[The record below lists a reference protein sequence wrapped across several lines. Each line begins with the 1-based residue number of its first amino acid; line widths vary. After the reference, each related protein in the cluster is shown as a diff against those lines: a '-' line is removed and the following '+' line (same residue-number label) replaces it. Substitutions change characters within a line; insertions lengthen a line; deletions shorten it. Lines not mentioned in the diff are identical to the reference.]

1 MDSHSEGSDAKVS
14 ESEESSSSSSITTAS
29 NPLPDSATDQSRIL
43 TAIPAFA
50 SSPSLAPKKRTYEI
64 VPNPVKWLPRS
75 NKDYTERQ
83 LIGEGTYGAVTLGK
97 DRDGQWV
104 ALKKIK
110 KEKREGFPIT
120 AIREIKLLKTLK
132 SLNSKNVVTLK
143 DVVSSHNHGSG
154 VEGDVFM
161 VFEFLHHDLAGLL
174 EAKVNMSAAQVKYY
188 LYEILSG
195 LDQCHRNKILHR
207 DVKPANVLISNAGD
221 VKLCDLGLARSEEG
235 TRTYTPGDRIV
246 TLWYRPPEL
255 LLRTSTYDTKVDM
268 WSVGCVF
275 GELLSRRVLFP
286 GDRTEIDQLTRI
298 FDVCGTPTEDNWPNW
313 QRCAG
318 NVPSLFLN
326 PAPKK
331 RILAER
337 FKTASPAA
345 RDLLDKL
352 LQLDP
357 SKRPSA
363 DEALNHDYFWK
374 ELPAMM
380 KKEAHPKYPKQFN
393 EYSVKQQKRQAQAAP
408 PQPPK
413 SANPPRPPGTN
424 LPRQPAV
431 PGVRVPG
438 APRMN
443 SNNPNSH
450 VSNQHG
456 NQQQSNQ
463 HSNQHSNQP
472 HSSHS
477 NNQPHHNHPN
487 PHNPHSS
494 HNNPHSSHSSNPHP
508 NQHNHHNNNAHSNNP
523 HGNPH
528 NNNPHNN
535 NPQGN
540 HPQSNQSHP
549 THNRPE
555 RRDGGRPVG
564 SQRREGP
571 TQHAAGPGAPPPGP
585 LSPASAAKRQRPG
598 GVPSAEK
605 QRPPAGNEGPRT
617 DKKPKKHHKSNIPID
632 LLLESR
638 LHAAGLEAERGGEA
652 SQPPAQAPQIPGGQT
667 VSSERPDS
675 GSEWESA

>member
-1 MDSHSEGSDAKVS
+1 
-14 ESEESSSSSSITTAS
+14 
-29 NPLPDSATDQSRIL
+29 
-43 TAIPAFA
+43 
-50 SSPSLAPKKRTYEI
+50 
-64 VPNPVKWLPRS
+64 
-75 NKDYTERQ
+75 
-83 LIGEGTYGAVTLGK
+83 
-97 DRDGQWV
+97 
-104 ALKKIK
+104 
-110 KEKREGFPIT
+110 
-120 AIREIKLLKTLK
+120 
-132 SLNSKNVVTLK
+132 
-143 DVVSSHNHGSG
+143 
-154 VEGDVFM
+154 
-161 VFEFLHHDLAGLL
+161 
-174 EAKVNMSAAQVKYY
+174 MSAAQVKYY

-450 VSNQHG
+450 ASNQHG

-494 HNNPHSSHSSNPHP
+494 HNNPHSSHSSNQHP
-508 NQHNHHNNNAHSNNP
+508 NQHNHHNNAHNNNP

-528 NNNPHNN
+528 NNNPHSN